1 MNPVITC
8 LIVEDEPPAMQLM
21 EDYIKKLPML
31 VLKGK
36 CYDALE
42 ALDFLK
48 NNQVDVI
55 FLDINLPALSGLEL
69 AGLIPPEQRI
79 IFTTAYGEHALDSF
93 AFHVVDYILK
103 PISFKRFLLAIQKL
117 QMHISP
123 QVISQEPAASRNNDI
138 LFIKTGRK
146 LVHVKFSEIRYIEA
160 NKEYLC
166 INTFDQKYWVYKRM
180 KAMATSLPDHFIRIH
195 NSFII
200 NIQYLEKTD
209 MQTVFIADIE
219 LPISNTYKEQFQ
231 VKLKDCLL

>member
-21 EDYIKKLPML
+21 EDYIKKLPIL
-31 VLKGK
+31 ALKGK

-180 KAMATSLPDHFIRIH
+180 KAMAASLPDHFIRIH